1 AACVRALRG
10 LRSRGRSVPCPSAAY
25 PTHAMGATIAG
36 VHCVRLDAAE
46 VAAGASLEGIVLLWI
61 NTPSNPTGEV
71 LSTEILAEVVDRAR
85 AAGIVLASDECY
97 GLLNWESNDPAPSVL
112 SVAGESRSGVLSV
125 YSMSKQSNLAG

>member
-1 AACVRALRG
+1 
-10 LRSRGRSVPCPSAAY
+10 
-25 PTHAMGATIAG
+25 
-36 VHCVRLDAAE
+36 
-46 VAAGASLEGIVLLWI
+46 

-112 SVAGESRSGVLSV
+112 SVAGESRSGGLSV
-125 YSMSKQSNLAG
+125 YSTSKQSNLAGYRAAFVVGEADLIAGLTRSRKHAGVIVLFSIQAAMSARRMGTEHLLCQNQLCRP